1 MQHGP
6 GTRYEGAC
14 WLNSRLRQCLS
25 TLLTRRDANAAS
37 RPDCAMC
44 EEVTEMT
51 PFPLRPESQALVVV
65 DMQNDFLRVGA
76 PQEVAE
82 GRDIIPPISRLIAVF
97 RDQQRPVIYTR
108 FLAGPGRTLMTLWSP
123 ECGDAER
130 SCWPGHRRRYADR
143 PHELEGSEVVDEIM
157 PRPDELIVDKY
168 GYGAFHNTILRD
180 ALRAQNC
187 DQVVVCGVIT
197 QICVED
203 TVRQGFHHGLEMV
216 VVHDAVASFD
226 QELHAATLRN
236 LAMKFAAVVGTKE
249 VVEQRFSA
257 TTDR

>member
-1 MQHGP
+1 
-6 GTRYEGAC
+6 
-14 WLNSRLRQCLS
+14 
-25 TLLTRRDANAAS
+25 
-37 RPDCAMC
+37 
-44 EEVTEMT
+44 
-51 PFPLRPESQALVVV
+51 
-65 DMQNDFLRVGA
+65 
-76 PQEVAE
+76 
-82 GRDIIPPISRLIAVF
+82 
-97 RDQQRPVIYTR
+97 
-108 FLAGPGRTLMTLWSP
+108 MTLWSP

-216 VVHDAVASFD
+216 VVHDAVADRKSFLLGLHQAD
-226 QELHAATLRN
+226 IDIRGALDLGQVQGSGNQLIHRWHLASGEISPNNTPWTGLELHRAHPALMSLRP
-236 LAMKFAAVVGTKE
+236 AC
-249 VVEQRFSA
+249 
-257 TTDR
+257 